1 MTDGDAGRA
10 VAVRICYNGQY
21 QSRAVVDTDGSA
33 YISVSMLLAALLKVW
48 GGAAELPVIG
58 LLHQMTRWEDGV
70 IIVATLLLFPTALTF
85 WGGTELFLMAR
96 ERVKQRY
103 EARGVTKGIVIGVEQ
118 GREEGRREERERIDK
133 ILKEKGIDV
142 SLE

>member
-1 MTDGDAGRA
+1 MDNDSTRRGLWRIIDGTA
-10 VAVRICYNGQY
+10 
-21 QSRAVVDTDGSA
+21 
-33 YISVSMLLAALLKVW
+33 SVSISMLLAALLKVW
-48 GGAAELPVIG
+48 AGAANLPVIG

-70 IIVATLLLFPTALTF
+70 IIVATVLLFPTAATL
-85 WGGTELFLMAR
+85 WGGTELFFTAR
-96 ERVKQRY
+96 ELVKQRY

-118 GREEGRREERERIDK
+118 GREEGRRQERERIDK

>member
-1 MTDGDAGRA
+1 MDSINRGLWS
-10 VAVRICYNGQY
+10 II
-21 QSRAVVDTDGSA
+21 DGSA

-48 GGAAELPVIG
+48 AGAAELPVIG

-118 GREEGRREERERIDK
+118 GREEGIEQGRKEERERISK
-133 ILKEKGIDV
+133 ILKEQGIDV
-142 SLE
+142 PLE

>member
-1 MTDGDAGRA
+1 MDSINRGLWS
-10 VAVRICYNGQY
+10 II
-21 QSRAVVDTDGSA
+21 DGSA

-118 GREEGRREERERIDK
+118 GRKEERERIDK
-133 ILKEKGIDV
+133 ILKEKGIEV